1 MGFIFVLK
9 TKQEGFIP
17 LHGDKELL
25 KGSDSMFYL

>member
-9 TKQEGFIP
+9 LKQEGFI
-17 LHGDKELL
+17 LLYGDKELF